1 MQSTI
6 YVELAPGVEIKDLR
20 QQLKLSYIAV

>member
-6 YVELAPGVEIKDLR
+6 YVEMAPGVEIKDLR
-20 QQLKLSYIAV
+20 QQLRLSYEVY